1 MAKLTDIEVGYHA
14 FARGRQEEFGAVRAV
29 ERDGII
35 VYVEDAGDM
44 RVPADAVETVVEQKV
59 IIDVDRLGDAAQK
72 AIAQAH
78 RDEDYP

>member
-1 MAKLTDIEVGYHA
+1 MATLSEIEVGYHA
-14 FARGRQEEFGAVRAV
+14 FARGGEEEFGAVRAV
-29 ERDGII
+29 GPDAIL
-35 VYVEDAGDM
+35 VYVEDAGEL
-44 RVPADAVETVVEQKV
+44 RVPAEAVETVVEQKV